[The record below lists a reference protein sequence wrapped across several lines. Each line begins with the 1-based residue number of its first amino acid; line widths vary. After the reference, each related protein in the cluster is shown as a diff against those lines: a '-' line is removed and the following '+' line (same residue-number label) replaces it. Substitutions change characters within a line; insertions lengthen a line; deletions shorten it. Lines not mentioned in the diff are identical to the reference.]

1 MPHLVRPIQ
10 TLLFVGSVALAAA
23 ACDPGEVCEPREGLD
38 VPEGVD
44 PCDPSTYPVATA
56 SDTGAPDIDSSDTG
70 GDIAESDVGDGA
82 LYPPGPFGTAV
93 GSRIAP
99 LEFPTVAGAPFSFD
113 REVFQEDDVKLVLVS
128 TAAGWCTACREEQP
142 ALVELFDEHEDDG
155 LLVILAIFEDNDSSV
170 VTPEFAQGWV
180 NQYGIPFPALID
192 EFNDFASFYEPTL
205 APMNMFLDGETM
217 EIIDITIG
225 ALDESTANAIIAD
238 RL

>member
-1 MPHLVRPIQ
+1 MLDLIRPIQ
-10 TLLFVGSVALAAA
+10 TLLLSASLALAFG

-38 VPEGVD
+38 LPEGVD
-44 PCDPSTYPVATA
+44 PCDPTTYPAANADLGTQ
-56 SDTGAPDIDSSDTG
+56 DLGAPGDALDDAETDASS
-70 GDIAESDVGDGA
+70 GD
-82 LYPPGPFGTAV
+82 YPTGPFGTGV
-93 GSRIAP
+93 GALIAP
-99 LEFPTVAGAPFSFD
+99 LEFPTVDPGIFSFD
-113 REVFQEDDVKLVLVS
+113 SEVFQNEDVRLVLVS

-142 ALVELFDEHEDDG
+142 ALVELYNEHKDDG
-155 LLVILAIFEDNDSSV
+155 LLVILAIFEDNNSSV

-217 EIIDITIG
+217 EIINITIG
-225 ALDESTANAIIAD
+225 AIDESTANAIIAD